1 MQNNFCNKN
10 TGFKKWFKFSH
21 LHENSLPEKK
31 ISKYRSIII
40 TEVNNHMKYIN
51 RYQLFILGLKWLLYD
66 NVIYD

>member
-10 TGFKKWFKFSH
+10 TGFKIWFKFSY

-40 TEVNNHMKYIN
+40 TEVK
-51 RYQLFILGLKWLLYD
+51 
-66 NVIYD
+66 